1 MGFVGLCYGQFLSS
15 VLFRWVCFVSVWAN
29 GLRWVVLRPV
39 LKLFEY
45 NLDLRRRVMDSLK
58 ASSGFSSSL
67 RHFSSSSPLCS
78 DHPIPHDRFLSI
90 NFAINSSLWF
100 LFIFPLSSFFIYCFL
115 PRLEIKTLETRSMA
129 MKPHGKSIM
138 SSDSDKKIVFFKDLS
153 LGPNEAQLR
162 FRLIH
167 FWEAWNP
174 LKKTLIG
181 MEMLLIDEQGT
192 VIQGFISLGRIQ
204 KYMPDMKRGSV
215 YKLNNFYG
223 SRNKS
228 VFRVADHTVT
238 VSFAWNS
245 ELKVL
250 LNCPTHFDADSFRF
264 HSYEEFQ
271 ANCDLK
277 GDLYDVVGH
286 MKLVNGH
293 SIVEAPVLDE
303 VEIAKAR
310 RVLIHV
316 QSHEYVYIIFWKL
329 LLLTPIT
336 YVVSFFSGPVMK
348 LYLWDQAARDFCKK
362 FNSYEGTPT
371 VLLVTTVNTK
381 TLGGTLALTSMS
393 SSRVFMDYDVQPT
406 IDYFSWL
413 GSNPAIA
420 EQVNAEVVT
429 KRETMT
435 IGEIFSYI
443 HQESSKDAFF
453 ECTATIDDVVHGSS
467 WYYISCSGCH
477 SKVIKGPTS
486 LICTSK
492 KCGKVNASG
501 VPQYLSKISV
511 YDNSEQAVFVL
522 LGDAGRDLTGKP
534 ASELVRSYFEANGN
548 EGVDLEAPVPEAL
561 ISTIGQKHKFCV
573 KVTEHNFS
581 GKTRSLTVTK
591 ILPLDSEPTTMSPED
606 NHTTATSGETSENC
620 VDSADGSKRT
630 CDSSELER
638 VKRPKCGN

>member
-1 MGFVGLCYGQFLSS
+1 STEARSG
-15 VLFRWVCFVSVWAN
+15 VS
-29 GLRWVVLRPV
+29 P
-39 LKLFEY
+39 
-45 NLDLRRRVMDSLK
+45 SLH
-58 ASSGFSSSL
+58 
-67 RHFSSSSPLCS
+67 HFSSSSPLCFH
-78 DHPIPHDRFLSI
+78 HPIPHDRFLSI
-90 NFAINSSLWF
+90 NFAFNSSLWF
-100 LFIFPLSSFFIYCFL
+100 LFIFPLSSSFIYCFFT
-115 PRLEIKTLETRSMA
+115 RLQIKTLETLSMA

-138 SSDSDKKIVFFKDLS
+138 SSDSDEKSVFFKDLS
-153 LGPNEAQLR
+153 LGPNEAQLK

-174 LKKTLIG
+174 VKKTLIG

-192 VIQGFISLGRIQ
+192 VIQGFISPGRIE
-204 KYMPDMKRGSV
+204 KYLPDTKRGSV

-238 VSFAWNS
+238 VSFSWNS

-286 MKLVNGH
+286 MKLVNGQ

-316 QSHEYVYIIFWKL
+316 QSHD
-329 LLLTPIT
+329 
-336 YVVSFFSGPVMK
+336 GPVMK

-393 SSRVFMDYDVQPT
+393 SSRVFMDYEVQPT

-443 HQESSKDAFF
+443 EQESAKDAFF
-453 ECTATIDDVVHGSS
+453 ECTATIDDVVHGCS
-467 WYYISCSGCH
+467 WYYIACSGCH
-477 SKVIKGPTS
+477 SKVINGPTS

-511 YDNSEQAVFVL
+511 YDNSDQAVFVL
-522 LGDAGRDLTGKP
+522 LGDAGRELTGKP

-548 EGVDLEAPVPEAL
+548 EGVNLEAPVPEAL

-591 ILPLDSEPTTMSPED
+591 ILPLDPQPTTVSSED
-606 NHTTATSGETSENC
+606 NHTAATSEETSENR

>member
-1 MGFVGLCYGQFLSS
+1 MGSLLS
-15 VLFRWVCFVSVWAN
+15 
-29 GLRWVVLRPV
+29 PPI
-39 LKLFEY
+39 LK
-45 NLDLRRRVMDSLK
+45 K
-58 ASSGFSSSL
+58 K
-67 RHFSSSSPLCS
+67 SSSSKISRRSPRS
-78 DHPIPHDRFLSI
+78 SVAVSAHP
-90 NFAINSSLWF
+90 
-100 LFIFPLSSFFIYCFL
+100 
-115 PRLEIKTLETRSMA
+115 
-129 MKPHGKSIM
+129 
-138 SSDSDKKIVFFKDLS
+138 
-153 LGPNEAQLR
+153 
-162 FRLIH
+162 
-167 FWEAWNP
+167 FWELWNP

-181 MEMLLIDEQGT
+181 MEMLLIE
-192 VIQGFISLGRIQ
+192 FNRIETYLP
-204 KYMPDMKRGSV
+204 KMKRGSV
-215 YKLNNFYG
+215 YKLDNFYG

-238 VSFAWNS
+238 VSFSWNS
-245 ELKVL
+245 ELTVL
-250 LNCPTHFDADSFRF
+250 LDCPSQFDDDRFRF

-286 MKLVNGH
+286 MKLVNGQ
-293 SIVEAPVLDE
+293 SIHEAPVLDE

-316 QSHEYVYIIFWKL
+316 QSHD
-329 LLLTPIT
+329 
-336 YVVSFFSGPVMK
+336 GPVMK
-348 LYLWDQAARDFCKK
+348 LYLWDQAAREFCKK
-362 FNSYEGTPT
+362 FKSYEGTPT

-413 GSNPAIA
+413 GSNPDIA

-443 HQESSKDAFF
+443 EQESAKVNLIYISSISKRNLYFYANSQDAFF

-467 WYYISCSGCH
+467 WYYIACSGCH
-477 SKVIKGPTS
+477 SKVSNGPTS
-486 LICTSK
+486 LLCTNK
-492 KCGKVNASG
+492 KCGKVNVSG

-511 YDNSEQAVFVL
+511 YDNSDQAVFVL
-522 LGDAGRDLTGKP
+522 LGDAGRELTGKP

-548 EGVDLEAPVPEAL
+548 ERVNLEAPIPEAL

-573 KVTEHNFS
+573 KVTEHNLS

-591 ILPLDSEPTTMSPED
+591 ILSLDTPPATASSED
-606 NHTTATSGETSENC
+606 NHTTATSEETSQNR
-620 VDSADGSKRT
+620 VDSADGSKGA
-630 CDSSELER
+630 CCSSELER
-638 VKRPKCGN
+638 AKRRKCGN

>member
-1 MGFVGLCYGQFLSS
+1 
-15 VLFRWVCFVSVWAN
+15 
-29 GLRWVVLRPV
+29 
-39 LKLFEY
+39 
-45 NLDLRRRVMDSLK
+45 
-58 ASSGFSSSL
+58 
-67 RHFSSSSPLCS
+67 
-78 DHPIPHDRFLSI
+78 
-90 NFAINSSLWF
+90 
-100 LFIFPLSSFFIYCFL
+100 
-115 PRLEIKTLETRSMA
+115 MA
-129 MKPHGKSIM
+129 MKPHGKSIV
-138 SSDSDKKIVFFKDLS
+138 SSDNDEKVVFFKDLS
-153 LGPNEAQLR
+153 LGPHEAQLR

-167 FWEAWNP
+167 FWEAWNS

-181 MEMLLIDEQGT
+181 MEMLLIDEH
-192 VIQGFISLGRIQ
+192 VIVISRFISPGRIE
-204 KYMPDMKRGSV
+204 KYLPEMKRGSV

-238 VSFAWNS
+238 VSFSWNS
-245 ELKVL
+245 ELTVL
-250 LNCPTHFDADSFRF
+250 LDCPTHFDADSFRF

-277 GDLYDVVGH
+277 GDLYNVVGH
-286 MKLVNGH
+286 MKLVNGQ

-310 RVLIHV
+310 RVLIHI
-316 QSHEYVYIIFWKL
+316 QSHDG
-329 LLLTPIT
+329 
-336 YVVSFFSGPVMK
+336 SVMK

-362 FNSYEGTPT
+362 FKSYEDTPT

-381 TLGGTLALTSMS
+381 TLGGTLALNSMS

-413 GSNPAIA
+413 GSNPDIA

-443 HQESSKDAFF
+443 EQESAKDAFF

-467 WYYISCSGCH
+467 WYYIACSGCH
-477 SKVIKGPTS
+477 SKVSKGPTS
-486 LICTSK
+486 LICTNK
-492 KCGKVNASG
+492 KCGKVNVSG

-522 LGDAGRDLTGKP
+522 LGEAGRELTGKP

-548 EGVDLEAPVPEAL
+548 EGVNLEAPVPEAL

-581 GKTRSLTVTK
+581 GKTRALIVTK
-591 ILPLDSEPTTMSPED
+591 ILPLDTSPDTVSSED
-606 NHTTATSGETSENC
+606 NQATATSEETSENR

-638 VKRPKCGN
+638 AKRPKYGN